1 MLEIKLIV
9 CPIDFSEFSI
19 RAYQYALSLAEH
31 YRAKLV
37 AHHIV
42 ELWRYPYAEYVAAQG
57 NYAEF
62 CRALREGGREK
73 LQEFVKNHT
82 HDQIE
87 PELAVHEGT
96 APDSILSFAQERK
109 TDLIVMGTHG
119 RRGYD
124 RMVLGSVTNRVMRTA
139 PCPVVA
145 ICKPPHES
153 TAAGE
158 ERHRVHHLHRI
169 LFCTDFSENSE
180 RALNYA
186 ISATAEYNSELTLLH
201 VLEGTPTSS
210 KMEEAIATTTQ
221 QLDKLIPE
229 EGRKTLKIKTAV
241 RIGKPYQEIIQLA
254 LEAQIDLVVLGVHGR
269 GALDLA
275 VFGSTTNRVL
285 QLGPCPVLA
294 VPV

>member
-19 RAYQYALSLAEH
+19 RAYDYALSLAEH

-37 AHHIV
+37 AQHIV
-42 ELWRYPYAEYVAAQG
+42 ELSRYPYAEYVAAQG

-62 CRALREGGREK
+62 CRALREAGKEK
-73 LQEFVKNHT
+73 LREFVKNHT

-96 APDSILSFAQERK
+96 APDSILSFAQERNA
-109 TDLIVMGTHG
+109 DLIVMGTHG

-145 ICKPPHES
+145 ISKPPHES
-153 TAAGE
+153 TAAGQ
-158 ERHRVHHLHRI
+158 ERHRVHHLNRI

-186 ISATAEYNSELTLLH
+186 ISAAAEYNSELTLLH

-210 KMEEAIATTTQ
+210 KMQEAIATTTQ

-229 EGRKTLKIKTAV
+229 ERRKALKIKTAV
-241 RIGKPYQEIIQLA
+241 RIGKPYQEIIQVA
-254 LEAQIDLVVLGVHGR
+254 LEAQIDLVVMGVHGR

-275 VFGSTTNRVL
+275 VFGSTTNRVV

>member
-19 RAYQYALSLAEH
+19 RAYDYALSLAEH

-37 AHHIV
+37 AQHIV

-62 CRALREGGREK
+62 CRALSEGGKEK
-73 LQEFVKNHT
+73 LREFVKKHT
-82 HDQIE
+82 RDQIQ

-109 TDLIVMGTHG
+109 ADLIVMGTHG

-124 RMVLGSVTNRVMRTA
+124 RMVLGSVTDRVMRTA

-153 TAAGE
+153 TVAGE
-158 ERHRVHHLHRI
+158 ERHRVHHLNRI

-186 ISATAEYNSELTLLH
+186 ISAAAEYNSELTLLH

-229 EGRKTLKIKTAV
+229 ERRKTLKIKTTV
-241 RIGKPYQEIIQLA
+241 RIGKPYPEIIQLA
-254 LEAQIDLVVLGVHGR
+254 LEAQIDLVVMGVHGR

-275 VFGSTTNRVL
+275 VFGSTTNRVV